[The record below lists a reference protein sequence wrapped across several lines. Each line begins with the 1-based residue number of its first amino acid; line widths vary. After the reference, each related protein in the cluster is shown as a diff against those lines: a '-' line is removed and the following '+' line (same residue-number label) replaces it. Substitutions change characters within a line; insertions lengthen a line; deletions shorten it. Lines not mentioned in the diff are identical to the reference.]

1 MTDLKSKPLGEWQV
15 VARKTNRPIRHL
27 IGMFFSM
34 LLMTEPMTWSS
45 VTWTLRHRVTGETR
59 KVTADSEAEAELKV
73 LAGAFD

>member
-1 MTDLKSKPLGEWQV
+1 MTDLKSKALGEWEV

-34 LLMTEPMTWSS
+34 LLMAEPVTWSS
-45 VTWTLRHRVTGETR
+45 VTWTLRHPVTGETR
-59 KVTADSEAEAELKV
+59 KVTADSEAEPKV